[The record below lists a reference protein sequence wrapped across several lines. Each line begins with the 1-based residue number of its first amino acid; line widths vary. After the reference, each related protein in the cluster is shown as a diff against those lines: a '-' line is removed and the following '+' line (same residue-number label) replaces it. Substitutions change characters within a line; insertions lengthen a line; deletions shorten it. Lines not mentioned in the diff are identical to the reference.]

1 MTLMVEILNEQEESL
16 TAEQMD
22 TLVHLLEKA
31 AELEGIS
38 EKEVAITFVDNERI
52 KELNQQFRNKDK
64 STDVLSFPLDEEDAL
79 GDIIIS
85 IPKVREQAEDYGHSF
100 ERELGFLTVHGFLH
114 LLGYDHETEAE
125 EREMFAR
132 QEQIL
137 QEFGLIR

>member
-1 MTLMVEILNEQEESL
+1 MTLMVEILNEQEELL
-16 TAEQMD
+16 TSEQLD

-52 KELNQQFRNKDK
+52 RELNQQFRNKDK
-64 STDVLSFPLDEEDAL
+64 TTDVLSFPLDEEDAL

-85 IPKVREQAEDYGHSF
+85 IPKVREQAEEYGHSF

-114 LLGYDHETEAE
+114 LLGYDHETEAQ

-137 QEFGLIR
+137 QVFGLIR